1 MNLSAFQ
8 SHPFRRYLVCIAI
21 ALHGVW
27 IQRIVVAWLAW
38 DVSSSPAFVG
48 FATFLSF
55 VPTMITGPF
64 FGVVADRIEIRVA
77 IYSNYIAMLLVTLT
91 FIVSAYVFGI
101 NKISLVFFAT
111 VIGIT
116 ASANHPFRMSIAARL
131 GSKEK
136 LSSIIAITTLNFNIS
151 RLVGPAI
158 GGLLLA
164 QFGPTQTLWV
174 TCVGFLPIILLVR
187 NIKIRPRDVKAKSQQ
202 HVLSALRDGLSYTKR
217 DRFMLYIFGLTICVT
232 MVGRGLLE
240 TLPIIAQGMFDKGPN
255 ELGLLTA
262 SAGGGAILASFAKAV
277 GKPQEPGTVGFLGI
291 LSSILVP
298 ISIISLGFSRDIIA
312 TAGLLALLGFSATFF
327 ATTMQSAAQL
337 QLTDEFRG
345 RVMSLWTMIAMGGGA
360 IGALILGAVSE
371 IMGISITFIVLGG
384 ITTIITIFILL
395 FASPSGQTRL

>member
-8 SHPFRRYLVCIAI
+8 SHSFRHYLACIAI

-38 DVSSSPAFVG
+38 DVSGSPAFVG

-64 FGVVADRIEIRVA
+64 FGVIADRIEIRIA
-77 IYSNYIAMLLVTLT
+77 IFSNYIAMLLVTLT
-91 FIVSAYVFGI
+91 FILSAYVFGI
-101 NKISLVFFAT
+101 NKISVVFFST

-131 GSKEK
+131 GYKEQ

-151 RLVGPAI
+151 RLIGPAI
-158 GGLLLA
+158 GGVLLA
-164 QFGPTQTLWV
+164 QFGPIQTLWV
-174 TCVGFLPIILLVR
+174 TCIGFLPIIFLVR
-187 NIKIRPRDVKAKSQQ
+187 NIKIRPRDFSAKSHQQ
-202 HVLSALRDGLSYTKR
+202 FLSALRDGLSYTKK
-217 DRFMLYIFGLTICVT
+217 DRFMLYIFGLTVCVT

-240 TLPIIAQGMFDKGPN
+240 TLPIIAQGLFDKGPN
-255 ELGLLTA
+255 ELGFLTA
-262 SAGGGAILASFAKAV
+262 SAGGGAIFASFAKAA
-277 GKPQEPGTVGFLGI
+277 GKPQQAGKVGFLGI
-291 LSSILVP
+291 ASSILVP
-298 ISIISLGFSRDIIA
+298 ISVISLGFSRDILA
-312 TAGLLALLGFSATFF
+312 TAGLIALLGFSATFF

-360 IGALILGAVSE
+360 IGALTLGVVSE
-371 IMGISITFIVLGG
+371 ILGISVTLIVLGG
-384 ITTIITIFILL
+384 ITIIITIFILL
-395 FASPSGQTRL
+395 FARSGG

>member
-8 SHPFRRYLVCIAI
+8 SYQFRRYLVCIAV

-101 NKISLVFFAT
+101 NKISLVLFAT

-158 GGLLLA
+158 GGVLLA

-187 NIKIRPRDVKAKSQQ
+187 NIKIRPRDVKAKPQQ

-277 GKPQEPGTVGFLGI
+277 GKPQEPGNVGFLGI

-371 IMGISITFIVLGG
+371 IIGISITFIVLGG

-395 FASPSGQTRL
+395 FARPSCQTRL